1 MQNTAKEGDSDDD
14 DFKTGKIIFNDT
26 ESDNSDY
33 SPKPSKPHSEVKTK
47 MWNDK
52 GTVKKLNIQRQCP

>member
-14 DFKTGKIIFNDT
+14 DFKTGKIIFSDT
-26 ESDNSDY
+26 ESDNSDF

-47 MWNDK
+47 M
-52 GTVKKLNIQRQCP
+52 